1 MFGLLAIYS
10 LGILMHKTPIYL
22 QVKKALNY
30 YLENGQ
36 FTFTVALSGGVDSV
50 VLLHIMH
57 GLKQQYL
64 QLDLSAIYVNH
75 GLSDN
80 AHHWQQFCQA
90 RCEQLSIDFKAAN
103 VIIEP
108 KSRTSIEAQAREARY
123 QALDE
128 HSPSDSVI
136 LLGQHLNDQVETFLL
151 RLKRG
156 SGLKGLG
163 AMQQTRVLE
172 SGRECYRPLLG
183 VKRSDIEAFA
193 QQFNISHITDES
205 NSNECFDRNF
215 LRQQIVPKLAERFT
229 GFEQCT
235 ARSIELLQQ
244 QQALLDE
251 YTQQDLA
258 QCINQHQALNIQNMA
273 HYSAIRIA
281 NLLRAWLA
289 LFTHTMPSQKQLMQI
304 ISQAIHAKA
313 DAQMVIE
320 LSDGQIRRHQGY
332 LYFVQPTPLAV
343 NIERVTSRE
352 LVLNDG
358 QILQCLQ
365 GMGIRAPKPDE
376 QVSVRFNC
384 NSARIKPLK
393 KPGSNTL
400 KHWFKDAKVAP
411 WLRAHIPLIFY
422 NDELVQVVGYF
433 ISDNHKDDTG
443 FIWEYKS

>member
-1 MFGLLAIYS
+1 
-10 LGILMHKTPIYL
+10 MHKTPIYL
-22 QVKKALNY
+22 QVKKALNH

-57 GLKQQYL
+57 GLKQQYP

-80 AHHWQQFCQA
+80 AHHWQQFCQV

-205 NSNECFDRNF
+205 NSNERFDRNF

>member
-1 MFGLLAIYS
+1 
-10 LGILMHKTPIYL
+10 MHTSQIYL
-22 QVKKALNY
+22 QVQQALNQY
-30 YLENGQ
+30 IENGQ

-57 GLKQQYL
+57 GLKQQYP
-64 QLDLSAIYVNH
+64 QLNLSAIYVNH

-90 RCEQLSIDFKAAN
+90 RCEQLSIDFKAAH
-103 VIIEP
+103 VII
-108 KSRTSIEAQAREARY
+108 KQQSRTSIEAQAREARY

-128 HSPSDSVI
+128 YSPSCSVI
-136 LLGQHLNDQVETFLL
+136 LLGQHLNDQIETFLL

-163 AMQQTRVLE
+163 AMQPIRVLE
-172 SGRECYRPLLG
+172 RGRECFRPLLAI
-183 VKRSDIEAFA
+183 KRSEIEAFA

-205 NSNECFDRNF
+205 NSDERFERNF

-258 QCINQHQALNIQNMA
+258 QCINQHQALEL
-273 HYSAIRIA
+273 HKLSDYSAGRTA
-281 NLLRAWLA
+281 NVLRAWLA
-289 LFTHTMPSQKQLMQI
+289 LFSHTMPSQKQLTQI
-304 ISQAIHAKA
+304 MSQAIHAQA
-313 DAQMVIE
+313 DAQIKIE
-320 LSDGQIRRHQGY
+320 LSDGQIRRHQGL
-332 LYFVQPTPLAV
+332 LYFVQPTPLAL

-365 GMGIRAPKPDE
+365 GIGIRAPKPDE

-393 KPGSNTL
+393 KPGSNSL
-400 KHWFKDAKVAP
+400 KHWLKDAKVAP

-433 ISDNHKDDTG
+433 VSDNHKDENG
-443 FIWEYKS
+443 VIWEYKL

>member
-1 MFGLLAIYS
+1 
-10 LGILMHKTPIYL
+10 MHTSQIYL
-22 QVKKALNY
+22 QVQQALNQY
-30 YLENGQ
+30 IENGQ

-57 GLKQQYL
+57 GLKQQYP
-64 QLDLSAIYVNH
+64 QLNLSAIYVNH
-75 GLSDN
+75 GLSEN
-80 AHHWQQFCQA
+80 AFHWQQFCHA
-90 RCEQLSIDFKAAN
+90 RCQQLAINFKAAQ
-103 VIIEP
+103 VTV
-108 KSRTSIEAQAREARY
+108 KQQSRTSIEAQARKVRY

-128 HSPSDSVI
+128 YSPSGSVI

-172 SGRECYRPLLG
+172 SGRECYRPLLA
-183 VKRSDIEAFA
+183 VKRSEIEAFA

-205 NSNECFDRNF
+205 NANERFDRNF

-258 QCINQHQALNIQNMA
+258 QCINQHQALEL
-273 HYSAIRIA
+273 HKLSDYSAGRTA
-281 NLLRAWLA
+281 NVLRAWLA
-289 LFTHTMPSQKQLMQI
+289 LFSHTMPSQKQLTQI
-304 ISQAIHAKA
+304 MSQAIHAQA
-313 DAQMVIE
+313 DAQIKIE
-320 LSDGQIRRHQGY
+320 LSDGQIRRHQGL

-365 GMGIRAPKPDE
+365 GIGIRAPKPDE

-393 KPGSNTL
+393 KPGSNSL

-433 ISDNHKDDTG
+433 VSDNHKDENG
-443 FIWEYKS
+443 VIWEYKS